1 MLRRWRQRVMKMIKK
16 KYLDPSDRSLQEN
29 PAGVQH
35 PRAARCYRQ
44 ETPLGSSVR
53 ERPGCV
59 AQDGILCRFAQDAIL
74 RHAGVLSTGDPA
86 GVRSGRW
93 DGAVCQ

>member
-1 MLRRWRQRVMKMIKK
+1 MTSGIVGWVI
-16 KYLDPSDRSLQEN
+16 DPLLLVF
-29 PAGVQH
+29 P
-35 PRAARCYRQ
+35 CYRQ
-44 ETPLGSSVR
+44 VTPLGSSVR

-74 RHAGVLSTGDPA
+74 RHAGVLSTGDPG